1 MGPTE
6 AAEKVRVITVRVNNR
21 PVEFTVHKATGAQIK
36 ATAIAQ
42 GVPIQLDFQLFEKIE
57 GEPLKPIQDNQEV
70 TLHEKQEF
78 RATAPDDN
86 S

>member
-1 MGPTE
+1 ME
-6 AAEKVRVITVRVNNR
+6 IAEKTKTITVTVNNR
-21 PVEFTVHKATGAQIK
+21 PVEFIEHKATGYEIK

-42 GVPIQLDFQLFEKIE
+42 EVPIQQDFSLFEVKHD
-57 GEPLKPIQDNQEV
+57 EPLKPIRDDEV
-70 TLHEKQEF
+70 VNLHKGQEF